1 MQGIAGAE
9 GQEISA
15 KANVGYND
23 KEGTSWSTGILY
35 INRGLR
41 GMNFMY
47 QKGTSWYAFH
57 ELGKDPATKQDDFL
71 EKFQTAFEIMLQLFY
86 NGYGCIYVRRYEGQ
100 IV

>member
-35 INRGLR
+35 INTW
-41 GMNFMY
+41 
-47 QKGTSWYAFH
+47 QGTSWY
-57 ELGKDPATKQDDFL
+57 E
-71 EKFQTAFEIMLQLFY
+71 FY
-86 NGYGCIYVRRYEGQ
+86 VY
-100 IV
+100 

>member
-35 INRGLR
+35 FNRILR
-41 GMNFMY
+41 GRNFMY
-47 QKGTSWYAFH
+47 WRGTSWYAFY
-57 ELGKDPATKQDDFL
+57 ELEGDFL
-71 EKFQTAFEIMLQLFY
+71 V
-86 NGYGCIYVRRYEGQ
+86 CIFLINRRLLGM
-100 IV
+100 

>member
-23 KEGTSWSTGILY
+23 KEGTSWCTGISY

-41 GMNFMY
+41 GMDFMY
-47 QKGTSWYAFH
+47 QKGTSWYAF
-57 ELGKDPATKQDDFL
+57 LNYQKTSWY
-71 EKFQTAFEIMLQLFY
+71 EKNRT
-86 NGYGCIYVRRYEGQ
+86 R
-100 IV
+100 

>member
-41 GMNFMY
+41 GRNFMY
-47 QKGTSWYAFH
+47 WRGTSWYSFFLINRRL
-57 ELGKDPATKQDDFL
+57 LG
-71 EKFQTAFEIMLQLFY
+71 M
-86 NGYGCIYVRRYEGQ
+86 
-100 IV
+100 

>member
-41 GMNFMY
+41 GRNFMY
-47 QKGTSWYAFH
+47 WRGTSWYSFFLINRRL
-57 ELGKDPATKQDDFL
+57 LGL
-71 EKFQTAFEIMLQLFY
+71 
-86 NGYGCIYVRRYEGQ
+86 
-100 IV
+100 